1 MSKVLSREVFAM
13 LDTILSPLVE
23 ITINGIAL
31 WVVMLC
37 CLGVFTAAFIDS
49 IGGGGGIIAVP
60 TYLMAFSG
68 YPTYYVLGTNKLSSS
83 LGALFSAARFIK
95 HGYVDWKL
103 CLPAVVLALL
113 GSTCGMQLQHHTPDI
128 VLKYTLLVVL
138 PIVAVISLRG
148 REWPDEQEEID
159 PNKRKAIVWIS
170 ALILGMYD
178 GYYGPGTGTF
188 LMIALIRLAKM
199 DVRHASG
206 CTKVINLAS
215 NIGSLCTA
223 LAGGYVYLGVG
234 LICAVFSILGHY
246 IGAGLALK
254 NGSRLVRPTILF
266 VLILLALKVG
276 SELLF
281 PEFWS

>member
-1 MSKVLSREVFAM
+1 M
-13 LDTILSPLVE
+13 LDIILSPLTQ
-23 ITINGIAL
+23 ITVNGIAL

-83 LGALFSAARFIK
+83 IGAFFSTARFIR

-103 CLPAVVLALL
+103 CVPAIALALL
-113 GSTCGMQLQHHTPDI
+113 GSTCGVRLQHHTPDT

-138 PIVAVISLRG
+138 PMVAVISLRG
-148 REWPDEQEEID
+148 REWPDEPEEID
-159 PNKRKAIVWIS
+159 PKKRRAIVWVS
-170 ALILGMYD
+170 ALVLGMYD

-188 LMIALIRLAKM
+188 LMLTFIRFGKM
-199 DVRHASG
+199 DVKHASG
-206 CTKVINLAS
+206 CMKVINLAS
-215 NIGSLCTA
+215 NFGSLCTA
-223 LAGGYVYLGVG
+223 MAGGYVYFGVG

-246 IGAGLALK
+246 LGAGLALK
-254 NGSRLVRPTILF
+254 NGTRLVRPTITF
-266 VLILLALKVG
+266 VLVLLALKVG

-281 PEFWS
+281 PEFWA

>member
-1 MSKVLSREVFAM
+1 M
-13 LDTILSPLVE
+13 LDTIFSPLTQ
-23 ITINGIAL
+23 ITVNGIAL

-83 LGALFSAARFIK
+83 IGAFFSTARFIR
-95 HGYVDWKL
+95 HGYVDWRL
-103 CLPAVVLALL
+103 CIPSIALALL
-113 GSTCGMQLQHHTPDI
+113 GSTCGVRLQHHTPDT

-138 PIVAVISLRG
+138 PMVAVISLRG
-148 REWPDEQEEID
+148 REWPDEPEEID
-159 PNKRKAIVWIS
+159 PKKRRAIVWVS
-170 ALILGMYD
+170 ALVLGMYD

-188 LMIALIRLAKM
+188 LMLTFIRFGKM
-199 DVRHASG
+199 DVKHASG
-206 CTKVINLAS
+206 CMKVINLAS
-215 NIGSLCTA
+215 NFGSLCTA
-223 LAGGYVYLGVG
+223 MAGGYVYFGVG

-246 IGAGLALK
+246 LGAGLALK
-254 NGSRLVRPTILF
+254 NGTRLVRPTITF
-266 VLILLALKVG
+266 VLVLLALKVG

-281 PEFWS
+281 PEFWA